1 MCTKTSQAA
10 CTYDDGCFLL
20 INTGQ
25 EIIDSENGL
34 LATVAFQLG
43 ANEKPVYALE
53 GAFANAGYAITWLK
67 DNLSL
72 NSEINQNLN
81 TSTPAVTS
89 FCGDSSVLS
98 SYNSNSSIYN
108 QTNNITNN
116 QQQTTDIVF
125 VPAFSGLHSPYWK
138 HNARGLM
145 LGLNNRTTARD
156 VTVACYEAICYQ
168 TRDLLESFGR
178 DLSTWKHL
186 TRLTIGGEFS
196 ENQFF
201 LQLLADLCGI
211 TVERPQ
217 TSSPSCLGAMLAAG
231 IAMNVINLDNA
242 RTMFAPPSDV
252 CQATM
257 CSNRKFISYRYQKV
271 FKHISFRKFA

>member
-43 ANEKPVYALE
+43 PKEKPVYALE

-67 DNLSL
+67 DNLAVA
-72 NSEINQNLN
+72 SENNQNLLN
-81 TSTPAVTS
+81 PSTTVKR

-98 SYNSNSSIYN
+98 SCNSNSSIYN
-108 QTNNITNN
+108 KSAGGTN
-116 QQQTTDIVF
+116 QQQSTDIVF
-125 VPAFSGLHSPYWK
+125 VPAFSGLYSPYWK
-138 HNARGLM
+138 HDARGVM
-145 LGLNNRTTARD
+145 LGLNNQTTARD
-156 VTVACYEAICYQ
+156 VTIAAYESICYQ
-168 TRDLLESFGR
+168 TRDLLESIAK
-178 DLSTWKHL
+178 DLTTWKHL

-196 ENQFF
+196 ENQYF

-211 TVERPQ
+211 TIERPQ
-217 TSSPSCLGAMLAAG
+217 TTSPSCLGAMLAAG
-231 IAMNVINLDNA
+231 ITMNVINLDNA
-242 RTMFAPPSDV
+242 RTMFTPPSDV
-252 CQATM
+252 CHATM
-257 CSNRKFISYRYQKV
+257 CSNREWMMLLSV
-271 FKHISFRKFA
+271 

>member
-25 EIIDSENGL
+25 EIIDSEHGL

-43 ANEKPVYALE
+43 PNEKPVYALE

-67 DNLSL
+67 DNLAIGT
-72 NSEINQNLN
+72 EHTQNLN
-81 TSTPAVTS
+81 ASTTVKS
-89 FCGDSSVLS
+89 FCGESSVLS
-98 SYNSNSSIYN
+98 SCTSNSSIYN
-108 QTNNITNN
+108 TASAAAAAAAN

-138 HNARGLM
+138 HNARGVM
-145 LGLNNRTTARD
+145 LGLNNRTTARE
-156 VTVACYEAICYQ
+156 VTIAAYESICYQ
-168 TRDLLESFGR
+168 TRDVLDAIAK
-178 DLSTWKHL
+178 DLSTWNRL

-196 ENQFF
+196 ENQYF

-211 TVERPQ
+211 TVERPH
-217 TSSPSCLGAMLAAG
+217 TTSPSCLGAMFAAG

-242 RTMFAPPSDV
+242 RAMFAPPSDV

-257 CSNRKFISYRYQKV
+257 CSNRKCELPSPPPSVLVLCRD
-271 FKHISFRKFA
+271 

>member
-67 DNLSL
+67 DNLAL
-72 NSEINQNLN
+72 NAEITQNIN
-81 TSTPAVTS
+81 ASAAVKS

-98 SYNSNSSIYN
+98 SCNSNSSIYN
-108 QTNNITNN
+108 QTNNIAGNDN
-116 QQQTTDIVF
+116 RQQTTDVVF
-125 VPAFSGLHSPYWK
+125 VPAFTGLHSPYWK
-138 HNARGLM
+138 HDARGLM
-145 LGLNNRTTARD
+145 LGINNRTTGRD
-156 VTVACYEAICYQ
+156 LTIACYEAICYQ
-168 TRDLLESFGR
+168 TRDILESCGK

-196 ENQFF
+196 ENQYF

-242 RTMFAPPSDV
+242 RSMFAPPLDI

-257 CSNRKFISYRYQKV
+257 CSNRKFFV
-271 FKHISFRKFA
+271 FVLI